1 MQLKFSPSAHFP
13 NTLLLSLQLE
23 FSPSAHFS
31 NVEKMLR
38 FHAST
43 LHASLGQEVDRRKWS
58 TSPATVNAYY
68 SRTNNMISELFSP
81 PYKTLAP

>member
-58 TSPATVNAYY
+58 TNPATVNAYY

-81 PYKTLAP
+81 SYKTLAP